1 MVTALSIS
9 VVTLGVLGAYLAWL
23 WHLHVHGGA
32 VLWYLLLG
40 IVAYGASVLLV
51 TLLWFALAWIYRI
64 ERPPEARLRAGAT
77 LRLIAQEWL
86 ALLGNGWRMGFG
98 WWAMREPPPRPASAP
113 VVLVHGVLC
122 NSGVWLWM
130 RSALGRRG
138 VGPLYTISYGPPLAS
153 IDRFADQLATRIDAV
168 LRATGAIRVS
178 LVGHSMGG
186 LVARAYLR
194 RYGEA
199 RVAQVITIG
208 TPHAGSV
215 HAWTFF
221 GTSLA
226 QLRPGNAWLR
236 DLDAAPRPAVP
247 VTSIWSWHDSMV
259 APQDSARLAW
269 GNDIAVT
276 GIAHNALLR
285 DVRIADLLA
294 TLLRDPAAS
303 LRDVATSGYPG
314 SAVRTPSARA

>member
-1 MVTALSIS
+1 MATALSIS
-9 VVTLGVLGAYLAWL
+9 VITLGVLGVYAAWL
-23 WHLHVHGGA
+23 LHLHGTGVP
-32 VLWYLLLG
+32 VLPYVLLG
-40 IVAYGASVLLV
+40 VAAYGGLVLLV
-51 TLLWFALAWIYRI
+51 TLLWFALAWMWRAD
-64 ERPPEARLRAGAT
+64 PPPDVRLDFRGRV
-77 LRLIAQEWL
+77 RLVTQEWL

-98 WWAMREPPPRPASAP
+98 WWAMREPPPRPATAP

-122 NSGVWLWM
+122 NSAVWLWM
-130 RSALGRRG
+130 RSSLARRG

-153 IDRFADQLATRIDAV
+153 IDRFADQLARRIDAI
-168 LRATGAIRVS
+168 LRDTGAARVS

-194 RYGEA
+194 RYGDA

-215 HAWTFF
+215 HAWTFP

-226 QLRPGNAWLR
+226 ELRPGSAWLR
-236 DLDAAPRPAVP
+236 ALDAAPRPQVP

-269 GNDIAVT
+269 ARNIAVA

-285 DVRIADLLA
+285 DVRIVDLVT
-294 TLLRDPAAS
+294 TLLRETVVQA
-303 LRDVATSGYPG
+303 RDRATSGCPG
-314 SAVRTPSARA
+314 SAVQTPSAPA